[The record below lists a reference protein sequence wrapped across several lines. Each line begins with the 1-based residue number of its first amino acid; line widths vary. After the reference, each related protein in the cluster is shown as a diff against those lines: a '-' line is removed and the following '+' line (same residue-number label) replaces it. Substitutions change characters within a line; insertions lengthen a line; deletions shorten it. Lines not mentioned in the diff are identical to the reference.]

1 MISGG
6 QHKNIFAVNL
16 GQMQLDKDI
25 KNLSNEVSKLQKEL
39 NDLTEG
45 ENGDSEHAGVVKE
58 VTKLETEIDII
69 KSKLLDVERQIK
81 AFKENSSEGKA

>member
-25 KNLSNEVSKLQKEL
+25 KNLSNEV
-39 NDLTEG
+39 
-45 ENGDSEHAGVVKE
+45 
-58 VTKLETEIDII
+58 TKL
-69 KSKLLDVERQIK
+69 
-81 AFKENSSEGKA
+81 